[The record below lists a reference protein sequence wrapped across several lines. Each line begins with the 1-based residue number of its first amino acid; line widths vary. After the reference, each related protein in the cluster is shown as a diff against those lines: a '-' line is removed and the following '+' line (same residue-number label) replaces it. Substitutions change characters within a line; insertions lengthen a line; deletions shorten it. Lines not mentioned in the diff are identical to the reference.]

1 MLLFLPFSFVA
12 NLFSLFFFVISSFFL
27 RVLLPIHFFFVCRIL
42 PSWCI
47 AWIAR
52 AEPTWST
59 ELRLILALLCCVYV
73 SSSFQVHF
81 FACVFVSR
89 MVGDNSF
96 KETTGHIECAHNR
109 RWISYFFFFK
119 AFSIVS
125 VWSDE
130 FIELLL
136 LLFPN
141 VVSYSVVQ
149 IYCVRKAWFLCPTSH
164 MRFLFPAAAC
174 VCSTDWLSN
183 RTPSSVCAFPCA
195 LWGEAKWSPRRFHS
209 IRYFPP
215 RFTT

>member
-1 MLLFLPFSFVA
+1 MKHRVASDFGVALLR
-12 NLFSLFFFVISSFFL
+12 LFFLHLSRFI
-27 RVLLPIHFFFVCRIL
+27 
-42 PSWCI
+42 
-47 AWIAR
+47 
-52 AEPTWST
+52 
-59 ELRLILALLCCVYV
+59 
-73 SSSFQVHF
+73 F

-141 VVSYSVVQ
+141 GVSYSVVQ

-164 MRFLFPAAAC
+164 MHFLFPAAAC